1 MTHTVW
7 PTVATTS
14 PCRGV
19 GIGGDEIHSPSV
31 MSDFSTVPR
40 SRRRCPPVP
49 PRPLKREGQQGP
61 NGGSGA
67 LGVDAAIDDPD
78 TPLQVT
84 VDRYR
89 RAGECLGGARPSHRC
104 SAGGW
109 ANYRPW
115 VGCWARRSTGLV
127 RTRRNHEL

>member
-19 GIGGDEIHSPSV
+19 GIGGDEIHSPSA

-49 PRPLKREGQQGP
+49 PRSLKREGQQGS

-67 LGVDAAIDDPD
+67 LGLDAAIDDPD
-78 TPLQVT
+78 SPLQVT
-84 VDRYR
+84 VDGYG
-89 RAGECLGGARPSHRC
+89 RAGDALGALGLPTVVEQVGGPTTDPL
-104 SAGGW
+104 SAGGRD
-109 ANYRPW
+109 ARPAW
-115 VGCWARRSTGLV
+115 CARDATMS
-127 RTRRNHEL
+127 